1 MIKTRLNLMC
11 TQKVQKKVIKA
22 GYDTKDEVSQVDR
35 LIEQLEA
42 LKLLFL
48 QKSDVDFEQEMGEIL
63 FGVVKLSAF
72 FDVNAEFA
80 LTKSLE
86 KFINRFRYIEN
97 STFTQD

>member
-48 QKSDVDFEQEMGEIL
+48 QKSDVDFEQEIGEIL

>member
-1 MIKTRLNLMC
+1 MRA
-11 TQKVQKKVIKA
+11 QKVEKKVLKA
-22 GYDTKDEVSQVDR
+22 GYDKKDEVSQLDS
-35 LIEQLEA
+35 IIKELEA

-48 QKSDVDFEQEMGEIL
+48 QKSDMDFEQEIGEIL

-97 STFTQD
+97 STFMRD

>member
-1 MIKTRLNLMC
+1 ME
-11 TQKVQKKVIKA
+11 KKVLKA
-22 GYDTKDEVSQVDR
+22 GYDKKDEVG
-35 LIEQLEA
+35 QLDGIIKELEV

-48 QKSDVDFEQEMGEIL
+48 QKSDMDFEQEIGEIL

-97 STFTQD
+97 STFTRD

>member
-1 MIKTRLNLMC
+1 MLAFLVIKTRLNLMR

-48 QKSDVDFEQEMGEIL
+48 QKSDVDFEQEIGEIT
-63 FGVVKLSAF
+63 S
-72 FDVNAEFA
+72 E
-80 LTKSLE
+80 
-86 KFINRFRYIEN
+86 
-97 STFTQD
+97 Q

>member
-1 MIKTRLNLMC
+1 M
-11 TQKVQKKVIKA
+11 QKKGLKV
-22 GYDTKDEVSQVDR
+22 GYDRKEKVGQVDS
-35 LIEQLEA
+35 IIHKLEA

-48 QKSDVDFEQEMGEIL
+48 QKSDMDFEQEIGEIL

-97 STFTQD
+97 STFTRG

>member
-1 MIKTRLNLMC
+1 MRA
-11 TQKVQKKVIKA
+11 QKAKKKA
-22 GYDTKDEVSQVDR
+22 LETGYDKKDEVGQLDSIID
-35 LIEQLEA
+35 QLEA

-48 QKSDVDFEQEMGEIL
+48 QKSDVDFEQEIGEIL

-97 STFTQD
+97 STFTRD

>member
-1 MIKTRLNLMC
+1 MRA
-11 TQKVQKKVIKA
+11 QKAKKKA
-22 GYDTKDEVSQVDR
+22 LETGYDKKDEVGQLDSIID
-35 LIEQLEA
+35 QLEA

-48 QKSDVDFEQEMGEIL
+48 QKSDVDFEQEIGEIL
-63 FGVVKLSAF
+63 FGVVKLSVF

-97 STFTQD
+97 STFARD